1 MASTEPRGTASV
13 SLDPSEWC
21 RIQSLYFPKGGTNAW
36 GARSGIHPGGGDK
49 ATISGMTVTVA
60 DFCGVVHRP
69 ITSVVGVKEFYGT
82 SVQYT
87 VPTAHASLSR
97 TDIIYVRVWDTD
109 IDGDGLYKCE
119 TVYLTGTAGSGTP
132 AIPTTK
138 LTVQFA
144 TITVPAGSTTPT
156 IVYDAPLLGLH
167 TGILPARSTTELPTA
182 GLYEG
187 MYADDQTNNRLL
199 RYSGSGSVW
208 DEVARVPVSV
218 TSGYSASTGW
228 ATSALRAKV
237 ITGPVVVGLVS
248 MTRTGADLTGGA
260 DGNISPDTPVVTL
273 PSSLFPL
280 NTAYVACGNG
290 SGMGECSISTAGVVS
305 LRSWTSNNT
314 ITSASAAL
322 RIQLCY
328 EAAA

>member
-69 ITSVVGVKEFYGT
+69 INSTVGVKEFYGT

-97 TDIIYVRVWDTD
+97 TDVIYVRVWDTD
-109 IDGDGLYKCE
+109 IDGDLLYKCE
-119 TVYLTGTAGSGTP
+119 TVYLTGTPGSGTP

-144 TITVPAGSTTPT
+144 TITVPAASTTPT
-156 IVYDAPLLGLH
+156 IAYDAPLLSLH
-167 TGILPARSTTELPTA
+167 TGILPVRSTTELPTQ

-187 MYADDQTNNRLL
+187 MYADDMANNRLL

-208 DEVARVPVSV
+208 DEVARVPISVS
-218 TSGYSASTGW
+218 SGASAATGW
-228 ATSALRAKV
+228 SVSALNAL
-237 ITGPVVVGLVS
+237 ITTGPVVTGIFSV
-248 MTRTGADLTGGA
+248 TRTGADLSPSGS
-260 DGNISPDTPVVTL
+260 GNISPDTAVGTL
-273 PSSLFPL
+273 PASLFPGS
-280 NTAYVACGNG
+280 TAYASCGNG
-290 SGMGECSISTAGVVS
+290 DGFGECSISTAGVVS
-305 LRSWTSNNT
+305 LRAWAPGNT
-314 ITSASAAL
+314 ITSSNAPMRIVLSYKAA
-322 RIQLCY
+322 
-328 EAAA
+328 